1 MKMPEE
7 QEKLRKVVS
16 GARSRVSDK
25 LSDIWW
31 WFLIRGVLALLLAV
45 VALFWPQKTI
55 AVFVNLLGAYLLID
69 GVLGAI
75 GAFRSGGK
83 GGVPIF
89 AIAGLLVGAVL
100 LFWTGV
106 SVRIFLVLVGVW
118 ALIQGVGMF
127 LSSRKEDTDPEAGN
141 LVGLVGGVLALA
153 GLILILWPNTGVVT
167 VSWLLSTIAFVV
179 GAVMIYVAFRLRRVA
194 RRVGQ
199 AKQ

>member
-1 MKMPEE
+1 MPEE
-7 QEKLRKVVS
+7 REKLRKVVT
-16 GARSRVSDK
+16 GAKDRVSDK

-83 GGVPIF
+83 GDVPVF

-127 LSSRKEDTDPEAGN
+127 LSSRKKDTDPEAGK
-141 LVGLVGGVLALA
+141 LVGMVGGVLALA

-167 VSWLLSTIAFVV
+167 VSWLLAAIAFVV
-179 GAVMIYVAFRLRRVA
+179 GAVMIYVAIRLRRVA

-199 AKQ
+199 ARQ